1 MFPAAAFQSLS
12 FCPSV
17 WSCKMGKWRDRLA
30 SLLAL
35 SLLLMP
41 LCSLLPEFYFGGH
54 WGRFHLSLSVTPPQL
69 YSTFILF
76 IEEALLNV

>member
-1 MFPAAAFQSLS
+1 MLLFSLG
-12 FCPSV
+12 PSV
-17 WSCKMGKWRDRLA
+17 LLFGLCKTGKGRDRPA

-35 SLLLMP
+35 SLLRP
-41 LCSLLPEFYFGGH
+41 LCSLLPEFCFEGH
-54 WGRFHLSLSVTPPQL
+54 WGRFDLSLSVTLPQL